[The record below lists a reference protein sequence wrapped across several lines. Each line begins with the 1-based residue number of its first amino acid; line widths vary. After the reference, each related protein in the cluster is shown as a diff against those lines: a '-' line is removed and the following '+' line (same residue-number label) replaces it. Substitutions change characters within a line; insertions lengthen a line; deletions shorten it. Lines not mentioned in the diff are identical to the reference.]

1 MSNKTRNKTIFSKK
15 TFILILIIIA
25 TFIPVVFANFK
36 VFSNIGLSKSY
47 FQEDVLNINDFTKDN
62 YTEIR
67 TTAKHGL
74 GNITIDDISFNYI
87 LQGLVNQDIYHPLVT
102 EDLESLS
109 LSLNTTNIE
118 FIVTTSP
125 ALIDNLNSET
135 GDKIIATTKLNETVQ
150 VSYTKS
156 EARYLIY
163 QSRFTDTKLLEFY
176 VNNGTIITKLTE
188 GVDYTIDDQNF
199 LVFYYENYFQE
210 GRTFNFT
217 MYLILEHLLAFGDWE
232 IEQMEDQVLEIREVE
247 QEVTPE
253 FNYNF
258 FLIGAFYDLS
268 LKEAF
273 PITFWDVALTVNPL
287 DKEKFNNHKLMLN
300 GIEVNIGEHLN
311 HDKSLQIRLSDHFT
325 PDSSTFSLNFTSTYL
340 LRFEEPVGN
349 SWAIDRLLRQREV
362 RERIYFCNLI
372 SGPRHIYLKNVE
384 FYEPGIY
391 FEEEEKKEV
400 INTYSLFNRDVLFVD
415 ANNSISNRLGLNV
428 TIPYLFVGET
438 CPFSIE
444 YNTSQKLKIVIT
456 DNIKMPLVGAKI
468 EVFYFGAIYGTYIS
482 NKTIQPIIPSKSDEN
497 GQIVLYNVP
506 RGNYTIR
513 VYWEGR
519 FVKEA
524 SISTFN
530 EINYVY
536 TSIIHFPLWILVFGG
551 TNGIILI
558 LGVIFYL
565 KYKKLR

>member
-1 MSNKTRNKTIFSKK
+1 MPNKTRNNTIFSKK
-15 TFILILIIIA
+15 TFLLILVIMAILIPI
-25 TFIPVVFANFK
+25 VFTNFK
-36 VFSNIGLSKSY
+36 IFPNIGLNKNY
-47 FQEDVLNINDFTKDN
+47 LQDTDLNMNEFTKDN

-67 TTAKHGL
+67 TSAKHGL
-74 GNITIDDISFNYI
+74 GNITIDDISFNF
-87 LQGLVNQDIYHPLVT
+87 LPGGFVNENIYHPLVT
-102 EDLESLS
+102 EDHISGKITM
-109 LSLNTTNIE
+109 NTTHME
-118 FIVTTSP
+118 FIETTSP
-125 ALIDNLNSET
+125 ALIDNLNIGT
-135 GDKIIATTKLNETVQ
+135 GDKVYATYKLNETIQ
-150 VSYTKS
+150 VSCNKT

-163 QSRFTDTKLLEFY
+163 HSRFTDTTLLEFY
-176 VNNGTIITKLTE
+176 VNNGTIITELTE
-188 GVDYTIDDQNF
+188 GDDYTIDDRKF
-199 LVFYYENYFQE
+199 LVFYYEDYFQE

-217 MYLILEHLLAFGDWE
+217 MYLIWEHFLVFGDWE
-232 IEQMEDQVLEIREVE
+232 IEQMEDQVLEISEVE
-247 QEVTPE
+247 QVLTPE

-258 FLIGAFYDLS
+258 FLIARAYVTNLNDVL
-268 LKEAF
+268 

-300 GIEVNIGEHLN
+300 GIEVNIDENLKS
-311 HDKSLQIRLSDHFT
+311 DKSLQIELSDHFT
-325 PDSSTFSLNFTSTYL
+325 PDSNTFSLNFTSSYL
-340 LRFEEPVGN
+340 IRFEEPLGN
-349 SWAIDRLLRQREV
+349 LWAIDRLVSQREI

-372 SGPRHIYLKNVE
+372 SGPRHIYLKNVL
-384 FYEPGIY
+384 FYEPSIY
-391 FEEEEKKEV
+391 FEEV

-444 YNTSQKLKIVIT
+444 YFTFQKLKIVIT

-468 EVFYFGAIYGTYIS
+468 KVFHFGAIYGTYIS

-506 RGNYTIR
+506 RGNYTIS

-519 FVKEA
+519 LVKEA

-530 EINYVY
+530 EVNYVY
-536 TSIIHFPLWILVFGG
+536 TNIIHTPLWIIIFGG
-551 TNGIILI
+551 INGMILI
-558 LGVIFYL
+558 LGAIFYL